1 MFNPLVDDLS
11 NLKDQDVDDKIREL
25 SKKYLTASRL
35 PDQSLARQV
44 REMLTIYKQELLKRQ
59 NKQFSDA
66 QKKRDQDLDTL
77 INVEWR

>member
-59 NKQFSDA
+59 NKQLSDA

-77 INVEWR
+77 INVE

>member
-77 INVEWR
+77 INVE

>member
-66 QKKRDQDLDTL
+66 RKKRDQDLDTL
-77 INVEWR
+77 INVE